1 MQVGFGEVLG
11 DLLAAQKWE
20 APLRVVDK
28 RSRRLFQDVPRE
40 NFATCG
46 PFVGWGWGGRTW
58 RCREAELGAKRQRFG
73 SILDQ
78 QTCFGFFEVCSSQV
92 AYRAADAAQKGR

>member
-1 MQVGFGEVLG
+1 VQVGFGEVLG

-46 PFVGWGWGGRTW
+46 PFVGGGMGVGREDVEVQGGRVGG
-58 RCREAELGAKRQRFG
+58 EAKQIWLNSR
-73 SILDQ
+73 S
-78 QTCFGFFEVCSSQV
+78 
-92 AYRAADAAQKGR
+92 ADVLWFL